1 MTAAAKLKSFV
12 LDTNVLVHNPNAL
25 YLFNEHTVIIPL
37 VVIEELDNLKK
48 YMDERGRNART
59 SLRYLDELR
68 HEGDLS
74 KGVPLPN
81 GGHLRVELASGP
93 QLPEGLDSSK
103 VDNSILRIALM
114 LHTKG
119 EDVRFISKDINARV
133 KADAIGVTAEDFEN
147 AKVDIDSLYQ
157 GWVELAVDKDTIDA
171 FYRDKR
177 LDSVKSLGPGPFYP
191 NQFLLLRNRDNSG
204 QSALGRLDD
213 QLACHP
219 LVFGEKDAWG
229 VRALNVEQ
237 KFAMDLLLDD
247 NVQLVTLVGTAGT
260 GKTLLAMA
268 SGLQRVVEDKKY
280 KKILI
285 SRPVMPLG
293 KDIGYLPGTKEE
305 KQRHWM
311 QPIFDNLEFL
321 TSQGEDDEDA
331 TGQVDYLLETNKLE
345 MEAVTYIRGRS
356 LPRQFVVVDE
366 AQNLTPHEIKTIVSR
381 AGEGTKVIITG
392 DPYQIDN
399 PYLDADSNGLSF
411 LVEKFKGQANY
422 GHVTL
427 TKSERS
433 KLAALAAQIL

>member
-1 MTAAAKLKSFV
+1 MPSNKSFV

-25 YLFNEHTVIIPL
+25 FLFSEHTVIIPL

-59 SLRYLDELR
+59 SLRYLDDLR

-81 GGHLRVELASGP
+81 GGVLRVELASGP

-114 LHTKG
+114 LHEKG
-119 EDVRFISKDINARV
+119 QDVRFISKDINARV

-147 AKVDIDSLYQ
+147 AKVDIELLYQ
-157 GWVELAVDKDTIDA
+157 GWTELAVDKDTIDA
-171 FYRDKR
+171 FYRDKH
-177 LDSVKSLGPGPFYP
+177 LGNVKDLGPGPFYP
-191 NQFLLLRNRDNSG
+191 NQFLLLRNRENHG
-204 QSALGRLDD
+204 QSALGRLDA
-213 QLACHP
+213 QLECHP
-219 LVFGEKDAWG
+219 LLWGEKDAWG

-247 NVQLVTLVGTAGT
+247 EVELVTLVGTAGT
-260 GKTLLAMA
+260 GKTLMAMA
-268 SGLQRVVEDKKY
+268 AGLQRVVEDKKY

-285 SRPVMPLG
+285 SRPVIPLG

-305 KQRHWM
+305 KLRHWM

-331 TGQVDYLLETNKLE
+331 SGQVDYLLETNKLE

-356 LPRQFVVVDE
+356 LPKQFVVVDE

-381 AGEGTKVIITG
+381 AGEGTKVVITG

-411 LVEKFKGQANY
+411 LVEKFKGQPHY

-433 KLAALAAQIL
+433 RLAALAAQIL